1 MNQTVIESDVFPYT
15 TRLQKGGAALDD
27 MRMLVRTWQ
36 PTNVSTN
43 MAQAISENSLGKET
57 RMRMADTFQRIYL
70 PRYVNGTPR
79 EAWRLVRLL
88 EDRGLPIDVIRPIYY
103 WITARNEP
111 LIYDY
116 VSEEL
121 AFRPSYGSNQNVR
134 MDETVAWI
142 TGKLSQ
148 HHKKWSPIVTLKV
161 ARGLLAALR
170 DFRILEGRQVKRI
183 APVYIPVESFVYLS
197 FILHMSGSSGERLVN
212 HKDWQLFLLRQN
224 TVEQLF
230 LEAHQQRLLS
240 YHAAGRI
247 VRIEFPA
254 NSLEE
259 MADVIARK

>member
-1 MNQTVIESDVFPYT
+1 MELIPCPYT
-15 TRLQKGGAALDD
+15 TKLQKGGAAIDD

-36 PTNVSTN
+36 PTQVSTHK
-43 MAQAISENSLGKET
+43 AQAISENSLGKET
-57 RMRMADTFQRIYL
+57 RMRMADTYARIYL
-70 PRYVNGTPR
+70 PRYVNGTPP

-88 EDRGLPIDVIRPIYY
+88 EDRGLSIDVIRPIYY

-121 AFRPSYGSNQNVR
+121 ALRPSYGNNQNVR

-142 TGKLSQ
+142 TGKLSHYQ
-148 HHKKWSPIVTLKV
+148 KKWSPIVTQKV

-183 APVYIPVESFVYLS
+183 APVYIAIESFAYLA
-197 FILHMSGSSGERLVN
+197 FIIHLSGSSGERLIN

-230 LEAHQQRLLS
+230 LEAHQQHLLS
-240 YHAAGRI
+240 YHSAGGI

-259 MADVIARK
+259 MADVVARK